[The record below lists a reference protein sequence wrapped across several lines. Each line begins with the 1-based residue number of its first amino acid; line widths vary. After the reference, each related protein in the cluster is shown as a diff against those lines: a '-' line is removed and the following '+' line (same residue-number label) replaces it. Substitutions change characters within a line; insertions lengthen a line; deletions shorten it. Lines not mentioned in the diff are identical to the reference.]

1 MEVRHAVTS
10 NVKSVV
16 GSQFAT
22 FARQIVRD
30 APVLTAVRYLFTAR
44 IELPTTEA
52 TEMRYGQAKQIAVA
66 RLRERAPADQSVISA
81 TIRTATAT
89 INVQRKTVRRVVAP
103 RQIVRKI
110 KMRHAHRIRIA
121 VHLLALG

>member
-44 IELPTTEA
+44 IELPTTE
-52 TEMRYGQAKQIAVA
+52 MRYGQASRLAVA
-66 RLRERAPADQSVISA
+66 RRRGGAGADRSVISGTMESGA
-81 TIRTATAT
+81 VLISAQGKIARPGVA
-89 INVQRKTVRRVVAP
+89 VQRPVHSDSMVRAP
-103 RQIVRKI
+103 RIQIGVCLP
-110 KMRHAHRIRIA
+110 A
-121 VHLLALG
+121 G